1 MATTIEPTTNLA
13 FLGPRRTARM
23 PSVPCGP
30 GSQMHCLRWYSEP
43 GSGPAG
49 FLPIR
54 TVVQARQDKRRRVF
68 VPRLIPEMVSS
79 RRLVQTPFVEADRW
93 RRRCPPDLPFLAR
106 LAWMA
111 EGK

>member
-1 MATTIEPTTNLA
+1 MATTTAPLTNLA

-23 PSVPCGP
+23 PSVPGGR
-30 GSQMHCLRWYSEP
+30 GSQVHCLKWLSEP
-43 GSGPAG
+43 GCRYAG

-79 RRLVQTPFVEADRW
+79 QRLAQTPFVEADRW
-93 RRRCPPDLPFLAR
+93 RRRCPADLPFLAR

-111 EGK
+111 ER